1 MNDSHKTRPQIV
13 QARRFADSLT
23 YNAWSALRRVES
35 LLHDAAELEDLL
47 AAELQDANAPLR
59 SWYGFEIVSY
69 YLVGL
74 VTALEWHVR
83 TRLADLYTY
92 SPDAIDKKALDG
104 KISPD
109 TLSQMIRA
117 DVTIPHLLS
126 ASTTVSSA
134 ADYFGALQHV
144 FDTLGIRRSATA
156 LAPARI
162 PMTSVFGDPIT
173 EPSAFQ
179 TVGNLFTARHALVH
193 EIGVARGQRF
203 DANNWALPDI
213 RRFGGVVLDLMR
225 TFECVLTE
233 SAPPDF
239 PNLLDQRGYPVD
251 ELKGLRDRIAA
262 VKERIRIQI
271 EDRNPP
277 SAVVGAAWTR
287 ASADQEALYAFIAE
301 NELLQS
307 WHINHGP
314 AIAKLELQQRLKV
327 LDALA
332 GTLEA
337 QG

>member
-23 YNAWSALRRVES
+23 YNAWSALRRVEG
-35 LLHDAAELEDLL
+35 LLHDAEELEDLL
-47 AAELQDANAPLR
+47 AAERQDEDAPLR

-92 SPDAIDKKALDG
+92 RPDAIDKKALDG

-134 ADYFGALQHV
+134 GDYFSALQQI
-144 FDTLGIRRSATA
+144 FDTLGIRQSATA
-156 LAPARI
+156 LVPVRE

-179 TVGNLFTARHALVH
+179 TLDDLFTARHALVH

-203 DANNWALPDI
+203 DANNWALRDV

-225 TFECVLTE
+225 TFERALT
-233 SAPPDF
+233 ANAAPDF

-251 ELKGLRDRIAA
+251 ELRELRDRIAE

-271 EDRNPP
+271 EGRDPP
-277 SAVVGAAWTR
+277 SEGVEAAWIR
-287 ASADQEALYAFIAE
+287 ASADQEQLYTFIAG

-307 WHINHGP
+307 WHIDHGP
-314 AIAKLELQQRLKV
+314 VLAKLELQQRLKV
-327 LDALA
+327 LQALA
-332 GTLEA
+332 VTLEA
-337 QG
+337 QD